1 MSVTKKQHQATFQL
15 RVRSKNKESLSQRE
29 IQTLIS
35 KALYE
40 KGYDFLLWEDQAN
53 KKATMKG

>member
-1 MSVTKKQHQATFQL
+1 MSGLKKQHQATFQL

-40 KGYDFLLWEDQAN
+40 KGYDFLLWEDKMN
-53 KKATMKG
+53 KKTAMKG